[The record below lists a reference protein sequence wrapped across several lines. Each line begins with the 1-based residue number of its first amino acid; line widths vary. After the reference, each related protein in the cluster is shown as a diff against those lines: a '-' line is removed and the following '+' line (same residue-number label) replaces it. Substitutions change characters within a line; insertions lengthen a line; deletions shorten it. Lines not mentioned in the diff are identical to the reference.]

1 MLQQT
6 QVKTV
11 LPYWER
17 WMRELPDIAALAR
30 VPPEK
35 LHKLWEGLGYY
46 TRVRNMQ
53 RTAQLVIE
61 QHGGRFPDDLGQ
73 LLELPGIGRY
83 TAGAVCSIAFN
94 QPRPI
99 LDGNVARVLSR
110 LFGIAGNVRETATR
124 ETLWQIAGDLVLR
137 ASEEAS
143 GKGRRASDFNQSL
156 MELGA
161 LVCAPRQPRCGDC
174 PVAGCC
180 VALRQDRVQEL
191 PCMGPRAPATP
202 RRFIAFVARNR
213 ARFLVRQRPAGGVNA
228 HLWEFPNVELGP
240 AQACHQNDAG
250 AVGRARS
257 SRPGVAAPPD
267 SLEADL
273 QPALSPITVSLAA
286 LGALGVVPEA
296 LEPLCTIRHSITRYR
311 ITLTVYQ
318 AGGLR
323 PHGVARA
330 KGQWLAR
337 NELSGLAF
345 ASAHKQILR
354 RLGLLQR

>member
-1 MLQQT
+1 
-6 QVKTV
+6 
-11 LPYWER
+11 
-17 WMRELPDIAALAR
+17 
-30 VPPEK
+30 
-35 LHKLWEGLGYY
+35 
-46 TRVRNMQ
+46 
-53 RTAQLVIE
+53 
-61 QHGGRFPDDLGQ
+61 
-73 LLELPGIGRY
+73 
-83 TAGAVCSIAFN
+83 
-94 QPRPI
+94 
-99 LDGNVARVLSR
+99 
-110 LFGIAGNVRETATR
+110 
-124 ETLWQIAGDLVLR
+124 
-137 ASEEAS
+137 
-143 GKGRRASDFNQSL
+143 

-161 LVCAPRQPRCGDC
+161 LVCASRQPRCDAC
-174 PVAGCC
+174 PIREQC
-180 VALRQDRVQEL
+180 VARRQERVLEL
-191 PCMGPRAPATP
+191 PDLGRRVRATP
-202 RRFIAFVARNR
+202 RRFVAFVVRHRN
-213 ARFLVRQRPAGGVNA
+213 RFLVRQRPAGVVNA

-257 SRPGVAAPPD
+257 SRPGVATPPD

-323 PHGVARA
+323 PHGVPPA